1 MKSQL
6 NNTDLDPVKSPKLKV
21 KKKRGQPRGLFF
33 PELVEKYNSVKK
45 KVINFK
51 DKKRE
56 ETKTIVLSF
65 KILVLFPNTRLFY
78 CTSQVWYMESG
89 SESSIRI

>member
-1 MKSQL
+1 MYKCEYLYKHLYHKIAIKFVIANIWTLYIIRVKSQL

-45 KVINFK
+45 SN
-51 DKKRE
+51 
-56 ETKTIVLSF
+56 
-65 KILVLFPNTRLFY
+65 
-78 CTSQVWYMESG
+78 
-89 SESSIRI
+89 

>member
-45 KVINFK
+45 SN
-51 DKKRE
+51 
-56 ETKTIVLSF
+56 
-65 KILVLFPNTRLFY
+65 
-78 CTSQVWYMESG
+78 
-89 SESSIRI
+89 